1 MTCRSFEGQGRRGR
15 GGGKREGEGERK
27 GGREHIT
34 RRGGEARDLGRER
47 EREGENVM
55 WPAVRPDYS
64 PSPSLSRAVYVG
76 RQEWRQEAASSPSP
90 SSLPFLPS
98 SFSSLTH
105 LKLFTHSV
113 THSTAPVAPP
123 TNFSYLFLH
132 LPSPG
137 PACFCCAALAKK
149 KNKKKKERKRFPSN
163 CIHQPPA
170 PPVFCLSVS
179 IARGGCPPV
188 HHNSLGAEVRRGVLR
203 CE

>member
-15 GGGKREGEGERK
+15 GGGKWEGEGERR

-47 EREGENVM
+47 ERERENVM
-55 WPAVRPDYS
+55 WPAVRPDILLLLR
-64 PSPSLSRAVYVG
+64 SLGLSMWAG
-76 RQEWRQEAASSPSP
+76 RNGDRKQPPPPPLPPLPPLVLLLPNPPQALH
-90 SSLPFLPS
+90 SLRH
-98 SFSSLTH
+98 SLLGPCH
-105 LKLFTHSV
+105 
-113 THSTAPVAPP
+113 PP
-123 TNFSYLFLH
+123 TNFSYLQTPWLH

-137 PACFCCAALAKK
+137 PACFCCDARP
-149 KNKKKKERKRFPSN
+149 KKKERKKKIPFKLYPST
-163 CIHQPPA
+163 PA